1 MDPAEF
7 QRVIRE
13 KRMVKTEACY
23 LRNPL
28 ITRHLIF
35 PLDNRVVGIFIDI
48 TNELK
53 QREELEL
60 VKTQTINRAREVI
73 KKQMTVAQVIAG
85 LLGETTAETKA
96 LLSKLI
102 KVMQE

>member
-13 KRMVKTEACY
+13 KEWLKLRPVFEKPAYYKTSY
-23 LRNPL
+23 
-28 ITRHLIF
+28 F

-53 QREELEL
+53 QREELSW
-60 VKTQTINRAREVI
+60 
-73 KKQMTVAQVIAG
+73 
-85 LLGETTAETKA
+85 
-96 LLSKLI
+96 SKPRPLTGPG
-102 KVMQE
+102 K